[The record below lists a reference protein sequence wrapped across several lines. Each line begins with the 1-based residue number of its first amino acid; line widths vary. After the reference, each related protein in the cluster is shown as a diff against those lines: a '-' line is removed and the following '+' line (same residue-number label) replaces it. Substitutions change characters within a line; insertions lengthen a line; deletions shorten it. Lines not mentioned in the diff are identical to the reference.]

1 MGEGSFS
8 VSDKLAD
15 AILNLVAQVPPPGRR
30 PAMRRARPR
39 VASCGWPRPRRH
51 WPRGLALPTGPAG
64 WLTILPE
71 LLAVWRIQAQMVSDI
86 AALYGARHAPT
97 REQMLY
103 CLFRHAAAQAVRD
116 VLARATDRWL
126 VQEASGAVLR
136 RAAQAIGLKL
146 TQKVARRGASR
157 WMPLVGAAGVGVYA
171 WLDTRQVA
179 RTAISLF
186 QGPAGRPPPL
196 ASRARCSPPGVAAPA
211 AGCDAVR
218 PVWRR
223 CRPADAPDP

>member
-1 MGEGSFS
+1 MVESSFS
-8 VSDKLAD
+8 VGDRLAD
-15 AILNLVAQVPPPGRR
+15 AILNLVAQVPPTREEASDAPRAAAGRV
-30 PAMRRARPR
+30 MR
-39 VASCGWPRPRRH
+39 VASAKAALTAG
-51 WPRGLALPTGPAG
+51 GLALPTGPAG

-116 VLARATDRWL
+116 LLARATDRWM
-126 VQEASGAVLR
+126 VQEASGALLR

-157 WMPLVGAAGVGVYA
+157 WVPLVGAAGVGVYA

-179 RTAISLF
+179 QTAITLF
-186 QGPAGRPPPL
+186 QAPAGDAL
-196 ASRARCSPPGVAAPA
+196 VASETGQ
-211 AGCDAVR
+211 G
-218 PVWRR
+218 
-223 CRPADAPDP
+223 

>member
-15 AILNLVAQVPPPGRR
+15 AILNLVAQVPPTREEASDAPRAAAGRV
-30 PAMRRARPR
+30 MR
-39 VASCGWPRPRRH
+39 VASTKAALAAG
-51 WPRGLALPTGPAG
+51 GLALPTGPAG

-71 LLAVWRIQAQMVSDI
+71 LLTVWRIQAQMVSDI
-86 AALYGARHAPT
+86 AAVYGARHAPT

-157 WMPLVGAAGVGVYA
+157 WVPLVGAAGVGVYA

-186 QGPAGRPPPL
+186 QGPAGET
-196 ASRARCSPPGVAAPA
+196 PA
-211 AGCDAVR
+211 AR
-218 PVWRR
+218 QPS
-223 CRPADAPDP
+223 

>member
-1 MGEGSFS
+1 MDEGSFS
-8 VSDKLAD
+8 VGDKLAD
-15 AILNLVAQVPPPGRR
+15 AILNLVAQVPPTREEASDAPRAAAGRV
-30 PAMRRARPR
+30 MR
-39 VASCGWPRPRRH
+39 VASTKAALAAA
-51 WPRGLALPTGPAG
+51 GLALPTGPAG

-103 CLFRHAAAQAVRD
+103 CLFRHTAAQAVRD

-157 WMPLVGAAGVGVYA
+157 WVPLVGAAGVGVYA

-186 QGPAGRPPPL
+186 QAPAGDT
-196 ASRARCSPPGVAAPA
+196 PA
-211 AGCDAVR
+211 AR
-218 PVWRR
+218 QPS
-223 CRPADAPDP
+223 

>member
-1 MGEGSFS
+1 MGESSFS

-15 AILNLVAQVPPPGRR
+15 AILNLVAQVPPTREEASDAPHAAASRVT
-30 PAMRRARPR
+30 R
-39 VASCGWPRPRRH
+39 VAAAKAALTAG
-51 WPRGLALPTGPAG
+51 GLALPTGPAG

-116 VLARATDRWL
+116 LLARATDRWL
-126 VQEASGAVLR
+126 VQEASGVLLQR
-136 RAAQAIGLKL
+136 VAQAVGLKL

-157 WMPLVGAAGVGVYA
+157 WVPLVGAAGVGVYA

-179 RTAISLF
+179 QTAISLF
-186 QGPAGRPPPL
+186 Q
-196 ASRARCSPPGVAAPA
+196 APA
-211 AGCDAVR
+211 KEA
-218 PVWRR
+218 PVARET
-223 CRPADAPDP
+223 A

>member
-1 MGEGSFS
+1 MGEGPFS

-15 AILNLVAQVPPPGRR
+15 AILNLVAQVPPTREEASDAPGAAAGRV
-30 PAMRRARPR
+30 MR
-39 VASCGWPRPRRH
+39 VASTKAALTAG
-51 WPRGLALPTGPAG
+51 GLALPTGPAG

-116 VLARATDRWL
+116 LLARATDRWL
-126 VQEASGAVLR
+126 VQEASGALLR

-146 TQKVARRGASR
+146 TQKVVRRGASR
-157 WMPLVGAAGVGVYA
+157 WVPVVGAAGVGVYA

-186 QGPAGRPPPL
+186 QAQAKVTE
-196 ASRARCSPPGVAAPA
+196 ASVITSS
-211 AGCDAVR
+211 
-218 PVWRR
+218 
-223 CRPADAPDP
+223 